1 MSSTVVTAYKAER
14 SSMSHGF
21 QATARRLL
29 VVACLLAVSACGS
42 SMFEGK
48 KIDYKSA
55 GKTKPLE
62 IPPDLASPGANSR
75 FQVPD
80 SGGVASATYSDYEQQ
95 RTGKPS
101 VATTPGILPTF
112 EKARF
117 ERGGSQRWLV
127 VKGTPD
133 QLWPMVKEFW
143 QESGFLINVEL
154 PAIGVMETD
163 WAENRA
169 KIPTSGLTGLI
180 NRALDFATSSPERD
194 KFRTR
199 LERGAEPGT
208 TEVYVSHKGVTQV
221 VQSDRNTSSTPIWT
235 QRPPDPELEAEFLG
249 RLAVRL
255 GVVDKAQANA
265 LVKAVDKAPPQ
276 ASVGRAG
283 NLSTLTIADGFDR
296 AWRRVGLALDRI
308 GFMVEDRNRA
318 DGMYFVRYQDPD
330 APAAKKGMM
339 SKLAFWRSD
348 DGKKGPEQYRVKVAG
363 PANAGPT
370 EVKVL
375 NKDGAPDGGDTAKR
389 ILNLL
394 AEQLQ

>member
-1 MSSTVVTAYKAER
+1 MKQLFFRKSGR
-14 SSMSHGF
+14 C
-21 QATARRLL
+21 
-29 VVACLLAVSACGS
+29 VALALALALAGCGG
-42 SMFEGK
+42 MFDGK
-48 KIDYKSA
+48 KIDYKSS

-62 IPPDLASPGANSR
+62 IPPDLAAPGDNSR

-80 SGGVASATYSDYEQQ
+80 AAGAAPATYSEYEQQ
-95 RTGKPS
+95 RAGKP
-101 VATTPGILPTF
+101 VAPTTSGVLPTF

-127 VKGTPD
+127 VKGAPE
-133 QLWPMVKEFW
+133 QLWPVVKEFW
-143 QESGFLINVEL
+143 QESGFLIESER
-154 PAIGVMETD
+154 PAVGIMETD

-169 KIPTSGLTGLI
+169 KIPVGGLTGLI

-199 LERGAEPGT
+199 LERGATSGT
-208 TEVYVSHKGVTQV
+208 TEIYVSHKGVTQV
-221 VQSDRNTSSTPIWT
+221 IQSDRNTSSTPTWT

-255 GVVDKAQANA
+255 GVADKAQATA
-265 LVKAVDKAPPQ
+265 MVKAADKAPPK
-276 ASVGRAG
+276 ASVVRSG
-283 NLSTLTIADGFDR
+283 NATSLTLSDGFDR

-308 GFMVEDRNRA
+308 GFMVEDRNRE
-318 DGMYFVRYQDPD
+318 DGTYFVRYQDPD
-330 APAAKKGMM
+330 AQAAKKGAL

-348 DGKKGPEQYRVKVAG
+348 DGKKGPEQYRVRVTG
-363 PANAGPT
+363 PASAGPT

-375 NKDGAPDGGDTAKR
+375 NKDGAPDNGDTAKR
-389 ILNLL
+389 ILTLL

>member
-1 MSSTVVTAYKAER
+1 MN
-14 SSMSHGF
+14 HGLR
-21 QATARRLL
+21 AASRRIISL
-29 VVACLLAVSACGS
+29 ACLLAVAACG

-62 IPPDLASPGANSR
+62 IPPDLASPGSNSR

-80 SGGVASATYSDYEQQ
+80 SGGAASATYSDYEQE
-95 RTGKPS
+95 RAGKPAAA
-101 VATTPGILPTF
+101 ATSGVLPAF

-117 ERGGSQRWLV
+117 ERAGSQRWLV
-127 VKGTPD
+127 VNGSPE
-133 QLWPMVKEFW
+133 QLWPVIKDFW
-143 QESGFLINVEL
+143 QENGFLINVDL

-169 KIPTSGLTGLI
+169 KIPTGGLTGLI

-199 LERGAEPGT
+199 LERGTEPGT
-208 TEVYVSHKGVTQV
+208 TEIYVSHRGVTQV
-221 VQSDRNTSSTPIWT
+221 VQSDRSTSNTPIWT

-255 GVVDKAQANA
+255 GVADKAQATA
-265 LVKAVDKAPPQ
+265 LVKAADKTPPKVNVVQ
-276 ASVGRAG
+276 VGNGTA
-283 NLSTLTIADGFDR
+283 LSLTDGFDR

-318 DGMYFVRYQDPD
+318 DGTYFVRYQDPD
-330 APAAKKGMM
+330 APAGKKSFM

-348 DGKKGPEQYRVKVAG
+348 ESKKGPEQYRVTVSGPAAAG
-363 PANAGPT
+363 PS
-370 EVKVL
+370 EVRVL
-375 NKDGAPDGGDTAKR
+375 NKDGAVDSGPTAKR